1 MEGHRMIQIART
13 GLIAWGLT
21 ALAGALSLASIQA
34 AAQTPE
40 SANARLAIDPDA
52 RIHQRLIVKL
62 KPARAGVASVQTRT
76 AALELGDLAQRMP
89 PNGSALGSVHFSL
102 HKSLGA
108 DMHVATTERRLSR
121 TEMQQLIR
129 QLRQDPRVEYAEI
142 DEPIYPQFVPHDT
155 YYGTRQWNLQPPAS
169 GMEGASN
176 LPGAWDFARGAL
188 PSGPGVVVAV
198 LDTGIRP
205 HAELAGR
212 ILPGYDFVSD
222 PDTANDQNGQW
233 DSDPSDPGDWVSG
246 QDIEQAVFAGCTVSA
261 SSWHGTMMAGTIAAM
276 ADDGRGIAGIAP
288 AARILPVR
296 VFGKCGGYVSD
307 VIAGVF
313 WAVGLAVPA
322 VPSRFD
328 APAINPNRARVI
340 NLSMGADGSCS
351 NAFQEAVDRA
361 RERGAVVVAAA
372 GNHEGQ
378 LVTTTMSQPAN
389 CRGVISVAAHTRR
402 GDLASY
408 SNASPDATLSAPGGG
423 LGVKRLAND
432 NDSLYATSNSGETS
446 PLSDNYDF
454 VNGTSIAAAHVS
466 GVAALLLGQQPN
478 WTPDQVQVA
487 LMQSARAY
495 PGNSYCAGERRCGAG
510 MLDAAAVHW
519 LQAHP
524 APELP
529 AENPSSGG
537 GGGGGSAG
545 WPELL
550 ALLSA
555 ALLVRVRRGPLAACP
570 PHESGRA
577 QSARQSGRM

>member
-1 MEGHRMIQIART
+1 MIQIART

-21 ALAGALSLASIQA
+21 ALAGALSPASIQA
-34 AAQTPE
+34 AVHTPE
-40 SANARLAIDPDA
+40 SASARLVIAPDA
-52 RIHQRLIVKL
+52 RLHQRLIVKL
-62 KPARAGVASVQTRT
+62 RPARAGVASIQTRT
-76 AALELGDLAQRMP
+76 AALEIGDLAQRMP

-108 DMHVATTERRLSR
+108 DLHVAATERRLTR
-121 TEMQQLIR
+121 TGMQQLVR
-129 QLRQDPRVEYAEI
+129 QLNQDPRVEYAEI
-142 DEPIYPQFVPHDT
+142 DEPIYPQFVPNDA
-155 YYGTRQWNLQPPAS
+155 YYGTRQWNLQPPAP

-176 LPGAWDFARGAL
+176 LPGAWDFARGAIA
-188 PSGPGVVVAV
+188 SGPGVVVAV

-212 ILPGYDFVSD
+212 ILPGHDFVSD

-340 NLSMGADGSCS
+340 NLSMGADGSCG

-361 RERGAVVVAAA
+361 RERGALVVAAA
-372 GNHEGQ
+372 GNHEGP
-378 LVTTTMSQPAN
+378 LVTTAMSQPAN
-389 CRGVISVAAHTRR
+389 CRGVISVTAHTRR

-423 LGVKRLAND
+423 QGVKRLTND
-432 NDSLYATSNSGETS
+432 NDSLYTTSNS
-446 PLSDNYDF
+446 YDF

-495 PGNSYCAGERRCGAG
+495 PDNSYCAGERRCGAG
-510 MLDAAAVHW
+510 MLDAAAAVNW

-529 AENPSSGG
+529 AENPSS
-537 GGGGGSAG
+537 GGGGSAG

-555 ALLVRVRRGPLAACP
+555 ALLVRFKRGPRAACQ

-577 QSARQSGRM
+577 QSARQSGRV